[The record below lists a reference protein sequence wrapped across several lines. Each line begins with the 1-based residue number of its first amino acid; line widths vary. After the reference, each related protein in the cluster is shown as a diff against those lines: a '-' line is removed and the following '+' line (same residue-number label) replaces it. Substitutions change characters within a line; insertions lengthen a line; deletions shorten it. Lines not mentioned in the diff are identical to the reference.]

1 VRSRKTLSRVALL
14 GVMALV
20 ALMLTAAPGNAT
32 FAKKYDLSVT
42 PTSLPA
48 GSSAIFAAKYTNK
61 SLYKI
66 NSTVLTVPSGF
77 QVTAA
82 TTSRGTI
89 PTGGVTGTSVSVKDL
104 NLSYGSSFTIS
115 VSATA
120 PCGTGSGSWSAL
132 TKTGNFSGSL
142 FSYNNAASAR
152 AATVT
157 GSCSLEFVDQPTD
170 SAIGDAINAP
180 DGVSVRALN
189 GASEPVAGV
198 NVSMDKASG
207 PGNLTGNAD
216 VATGGEPAKAAFT
229 ELALDAAGTY
239 TLSASASG
247 YGSVTSDEFQVAGA
261 ILGCD
266 AEGGDSYPTES
277 GGAASAVDLQRET
290 GACDQGIPVTIVVRN
305 NEVEIT
311 KPTVEGSA
319 FTMTIEWTEE
329 EFQYPL
335 PPTQIAYDGEETTH
349 AMQQCLPDGP
359 DGDGYPDLPP
369 RVDGPEGNEFWC
381 VTSLS
386 VNELPSGLIEV
397 SESYFGAGDPRVT
410 RG

>member
-1 VRSRKTLSRVALL
+1 MRSRRTLSRIALL
-14 GVMALV
+14 GVLALV
-20 ALMLTAAPGNAT
+20 AVMLMAVPGNAT

-42 PTSLPA
+42 PSSIPA
-48 GSSAIFAAKYTNK
+48 GGSAVFAAKYTNK

-66 NSTVLTVPSGF
+66 GSTVLTVPTGF
-77 QVTAA
+77 QVTGA

-104 NLSYGSSFTIS
+104 NLSLGSSFTIS

-120 PCGTGSGSWSAL
+120 PCGTGSGSWSAV
-132 TKTGNFSGSL
+132 TQTGNFSGSL

-157 GSCSLEFVDQPTD
+157 GSCSLEFVDQPT
-170 SAIGDAINAP
+170 STGIGDAINAP
-180 DGVSVRALN
+180 DGVSVRAIN
-189 GASEPVAGV
+189 GAAQPVAGV
-198 NVSMDKASG
+198 NVSMAKASG
-207 PGNLTGNAD
+207 PGNLTGNDD
-216 VATGGEPAKAAFT
+216 VATGGEPPKATFT
-229 ELALDAAGTY
+229 GLTLDEAGSY
-239 TLSASASG
+239 TLSASAAG
-247 YGSVTSDEFQVAGA
+247 YGSVTSNEFEIAGE

-290 GACDQGIPVTIVVRN
+290 GACDTDIPVTIVVRN

-349 AMQQCLPDGP
+349 AMQQCLPDGN
-359 DGDGYPDLPP
+359 DDGYPDLPP

>member
-1 VRSRKTLSRVALL
+1 MRSRKTLSRVALL
-14 GVMALV
+14 GVLALV

-42 PTSLPA
+42 PSSIPA
-48 GSSAIFAAKYTNK
+48 GGSMVFTATYTNK

-77 QVTAA
+77 QVAGA

-89 PTGGVTGTSVSVKDL
+89 PGGGVTGTSVSVKDL
-104 NLSYGSSFTIS
+104 RLSYGSSFTIS

-120 PCGTGSGSWSAL
+120 PCGTGSGSWSAV

-152 AATVT
+152 AANVT

-198 NVSMDKASG
+198 NVSMDKATG

-216 VATGGEPAKAAFT
+216 VATGGEPAEAAFT
-229 ELALDAAGTY
+229 GLALDAAGTY
-239 TLSASASG
+239 TLSASAAG
-247 YGSVTSDEFQVAGA
+247 YGSVTSNEFQVAGE

-290 GACDQGIPVTIVVRN
+290 GACDQDIPVTIVVRN

-311 KPTVEGSA
+311 KPTIEGSA

-335 PPTQIAYDGEETTH
+335 PATQIAYEGQAETH
-349 AMQQCLPDGP
+349 PMQQCLADGANDEGL
-359 DGDGYPDLPP
+359 DGNPDLP
-369 RVDGPEGNEFWC
+369 DGEFWC
-381 VTSLS
+381 VTSLE
-386 VNELPSGLIEV
+386 VDELGSGEIRVTEG
-397 SESYFGAGDPRVT
+397 YFGAGDPRVT